1 MTNQIES
8 LMPKIV
14 SRGLLSLREKA
25 ILPRLVNS
33 SFSQE
38 AARHGEHITVPISAP
53 IEVQDVQPS
62 HTPPEPEGVSVHH
75 HTIKLDKWKRASFYL
90 TDKEMMQ
97 IDAQEQFLPLQMA
110 EAIQALAT
118 AVNSSIFD
126 LYPKAGHVIGT
137 PGVTPF
143 SVPNKRAVP
152 LKGVD
157 VAIEARRILN
167 HSHAPKIGRFGV
179 LDFDAEAQAIA
190 LPEFL
195 DASRSG
201 SNAIAMEGEIG
212 RRFGM
217 DWFSVDKVA
226 QAPDALTVLKVAEVA
241 AAGSDHF
248 TVIAD
253 IRGNQGLPLPGMVF
267 SIDDLGDFGFL
278 INDVVEESANRFEL
292 FITRPL
298 TDQLPVNTKLV
309 LHRNVPVN
317 LVMHRDAVA
326 LAMRPLA
333 HTGLET
339 GAGAHMMSVTD
350 PETGLSLRL
359 EVSRQYKQTV
369 WEFDILWGVDM
380 VRPEWAISLIG

>member
-38 AARHGEHITVPISAP
+38 AAQHGEHITVPISVP
-53 IEVQDVQPS
+53 IEVQDVHPS
-62 HTPPEPEGVSVHH
+62 NTPPKPEGVSVHH

-97 IDAQEQFLPLQMA
+97 IEAQEQFLPLQMA

-126 LYPKAGHVIGT
+126 LYPKTAHAIGT

-143 SVPNKRAVP
+143 SAPNKRSVP
-152 LKGVD
+152 IKGVD

-179 LDFDAEAQAIA
+179 MDFDAEAQAIA
-190 LPEFL
+190 LPEFM
-195 DASRSG
+195 DTSRSG
-201 SNAIAMEGEIG
+201 SNAIVMEGEIG
-212 RRFGM
+212 RRFGI
-217 DWFSVDKVA
+217 DWFSVDKVG
-226 QAPDALTVLKVAEVA
+226 QAPDALSVAKLSEAA
-241 AAGSDHF
+241 AAGSRQI
-248 TVIAD
+248 TVTAEIQA
-253 IRGNQGLPLPGMVF
+253 NQGPPRPGMVF
-267 SIDDLGDFGFL
+267 SIEDLGDFGFL
-278 INDVVEESANRFEL
+278 IKDVVELSANRFQL
-292 FITRPL
+292 SITRPL
-298 TDQLPVNTKLV
+298 TDAVTANTRLA
-309 LHRNVPVN
+309 LHKDIPVN

-350 PETGLSLRL
+350 PETGLSLRP